1 MRNRNGLPLQFG
13 LDAQD
18 FRVEEPRIAG
28 VGGVPTAVS
37 AMVPAHTGVS
47 CSDCWLSTF
56 CVALEAWRPWL
67 ILASQGPSETLRP
80 EDCTGPLFRGLRP
93 PQGPA
98 GPGTHHSASAGGWDR
113 GRAAPGQRQAHTAL
127 PLGPGFLPR
136 CPPRPGE

>member
-67 ILASQGPSETLRP
+67 ILASQGPSEHSL
-80 EDCTGPLFRGLRP
+80 TGPLTGLRIA
-93 PQGPA
+93 QGPSSGA
-98 GPGTHHSASAGGWDR
+98 
-113 GRAAPGQRQAHTAL
+113 
-127 PLGPGFLPR
+127 
-136 CPPRPGE
+136 